1 VITNALVV
9 RLATCDRDVP
19 AAQLWGPLAAAWL
32 VSGAIGWLMWWIG
45 ERQGFLDEL
54 LVPVEIAA
62 VFVALRE
69 TWRWVRPRTGRDRRT
84 GEERRHGDR
93 RHETGDE
100 AAAGEGIDQ

>member
-1 VITNALVV
+1 MTI
-9 RLATCDRDVP
+9 RRRS
-19 AAQLWGPLAAAWL
+19 WRPLAAAWL
-32 VSGAIGWLMWWIG
+32 VSGAIGWLLWRVG

-69 TWRWVRPRTGRDRRT
+69 TWRRVRPRTGRDRRT